1 MIALTVVGGLIAVLT
16 AAAFVVCLVMM
27 VATRLGI
34 GADPYDER
42 LAEVPTPPT
51 ARLSSDAVSELVQG
65 YDWHAAEHMMR
76 RTR

>member
-1 MIALTVVGGLIAVLT
+1 MTAALTVVGGLIAVLT

-27 VATRLGI
+27 IRTGG

-42 LAEVPTPPT
+42 FAEAPTPPP
-51 ARLSSDAVSELVQG
+51 ARLSSDAVSELVKG
-65 YDWHAAEHMMR
+65 YDWSAAEHMMR